1 MKRLFIISLLL
12 AVHLVAGP
20 GASYAQDS
28 EQKSVLF
35 QNVNIFDGKNE
46 RLTEGMN
53 VLVENNKIVKIAKS
67 IPAPSDAT
75 VIDAGG
81 RTLMPGLIDAHWHTM
96 YSMLPIGK
104 RLLNHT
110 FSTRAS
116 TAIIGI

>member
-1 MKRLFIISLLL
+1 MKRLFIITLFI
-12 AVHLVAGP
+12 AVHFVAGP

-67 IPAPSDAT
+67 IPAPSKANAINKLT
-75 VIDAGG
+75 NKYFYAN
-81 RTLMPGLIDAHWHTM
+81 MPSCEIQV
-96 YSMLPIGK
+96 
-104 RLLNHT
+104 
-110 FSTRAS
+110 
-116 TAIIGI
+116 